1 MRFISRVHSEKL
13 SRLPLFLVLSLA
25 LSCMLSVQG
34 CFVAAAGAATTS
46 TAVAVDRRTA
56 GTIVDD
62 QAIELKAM
70 YAIRQQREL
79 WEKSHIHVLSYN
91 NVLLLLGQTPTESFK
106 QAAEQ
111 ALQDIPKVRRIH
123 NELSVTEPLPL
134 GERSKDAWIT
144 TQIKTKLIGT
154 KNLRAH
160 HVKVV
165 TEDRVVY
172 LMGLTTP
179 EEEMTATDIAQ
190 TVPGVEKVVQ
200 IFESS
205 TTP

>member
-1 MRFISRVHSEKL
+1 MRFINIFMKVL
-13 SRLPLFLVLSLA
+13 SVPLALSLA
-25 LSCMLSVQG
+25 LSVQG
-34 CFVAAAGAATTS
+34 CFVAAAGAATTG

-79 WEKSHIHVLSYN
+79 WQKSHIHVLSYN
-91 NVLLLLGQTPTESFK
+91 NVLLVLGQTPTESFK

-111 ALQDIPKVRRIH
+111 AIQDIPKIRRIH
-123 NELSVTEPLPL
+123 NELEVAEPLPL

-144 TQIKTKLIGT
+144 TQIKTKLIGA
-154 KNLRAH
+154 KDMRAH

-165 TEDRVVY
+165 TENRVVY
-172 LMGLTTP
+172 LMGLTSP

-200 IFESS
+200 IFEC

>member
-1 MRFISRVHSEKL
+1 MRFIKI
-13 SRLPLFLVLSLA
+13 FMKVLSVPLA
-25 LSCMLSVQG
+25 LSLMLSVQG
-34 CFVAAAGAATTS
+34 CFVAAAGAATTG

-79 WEKSHIHVLSYN
+79 WQKSHIHVLSYN

-123 NELSVTEPLPL
+123 NELSVAEPLPL

-154 KNLRAH
+154 KEMRAH

-200 IFESS
+200 IFEN
-205 TTP
+205 TP